1 MKISISFSELQN
13 VLGYVNTVLSDKSV
27 DDKIKNV
34 IFLVS
39 ESGEVQIV
47 AYNALTF
54 CRTVLEK
61 AVAEGIHVGG
71 WEFQVKAGE
80 LNKIVSSF
88 SNMYRTHVDTL
99 DFEESGVRIR
109 LTVHEVAKEGIDSK
123 LSKDSMFELENAPIL
138 SNINKEI
145 KTKFPENQSLSMSNE
160 LMVYINAMF
169 GIMANDSS
177 NSIASK
183 LNFAEDYVFCM
194 SNAMSAFMVNKLPDD
209 FKNVSLGYS
218 SVSFLKKICEGLGE
232 NQGIGVAKTDLY
244 ICVESGNTQAFM
256 RYKPVK
262 INYKMYV
269 SKMSKDKGIVIDRL
283 YFKDVLKRMG
293 NIAAEGKLFV
303 SDDENITVQNDA
315 FSQEIPLNG
324 IKEGTVGTQFKFSV
338 SVLEKLILG
347 SDDAYADNL
356 FIYFVD
362 TMRGYIVYVS
372 DKSGVWFANTQVSK
386 I

>member
-39 ESGEVQIV
+39 ESGEVQVV

-269 SKMSKDKGIVIDRL
+269 SKMSKDRGIVIDRL

>member
-61 AVAEGIHVGG
+61 TVAEGIHVGG

>member
-39 ESGEVQIV
+39 ESGEVQVV